1 MPRWDSTAWSLGEE
15 REGGVEV
22 DVEGGDGDAPR
33 VQHGGREPSSSA
45 ASPWSADRKP
55 SSKAFAPSCRL
66 WLGERRTRF
75 AAVEVAVAEGDDDG
89 RAEPAVGAD

>member
-1 MPRWDSTAWSLGEE
+1 MPRWWDSTAWSLAEE
-15 REGGVEV
+15 REDGVEV

-33 VQHGGREPSSSA
+33 LQHGGRAPSPTA

-55 SSKAFAPSCRL
+55 SKAFAPSCRL
-66 WLGERRTRF
+66 WLGEKRTRF

-89 RAEPAVGAD
+89 RAEPAAGAD